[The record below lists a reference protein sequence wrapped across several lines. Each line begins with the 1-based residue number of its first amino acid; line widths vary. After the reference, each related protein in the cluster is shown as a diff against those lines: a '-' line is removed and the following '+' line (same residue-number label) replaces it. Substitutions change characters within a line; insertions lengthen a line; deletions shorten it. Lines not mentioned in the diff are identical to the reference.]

1 MDKMKSIQNR
11 RVRNLIIIFA
21 LTAVIVSV
29 STYAWFI
36 GMRTVGVSSFDVN
49 ISSTESLMLSLDG
62 VDWGYTV
69 SINEN
74 NFDLGRDSEDS
85 AYPTNTNW
93 WAGRGLIPM
102 STVGQIDP
110 ESSRLVLYEKSSF
123 TATPGG
129 YRLLAS
135 QVENQTENQDGYVA
149 FDLFIRNFTGAD
161 YIVGLNREDEEAIYL
176 TVDSEVNVLQ
186 SGGVAGTGIENSV
199 RVAFA
204 EIGRVIGTET
214 DAKIIQGITC
224 SDDENV
230 TGICSAAT
238 IWEPNDTSHVDG
250 AIGWY
255 ETSCRKRTGTPTRA
269 LESYDLTE
277 PCGKVIDGLAYPTYA
292 INKPIPSGSNVDI
305 YDGPAFN
312 GYVPDVEEGEEYF
325 LKEQDTFTDTM
336 KYFTGT
342 KRPTFITLAPN
353 SITKVRVYIFI
364 EGQDIDNYD
373 FSSIGKRIEVNFGF
387 TKERFTE
394 DDFDYPGADANQGLG
409 PDDIDLT
416 APRITL
422 VGDEVVELT
431 VGQEFTDEGA
441 EAKDN
446 VDGDITDD
454 IQAVGTVNTGV
465 AGTYRITYKV
475 RDSSGNLGIKTRTIK
490 VSE

>member
-11 RVRNLIIIFA
+11 RIRNLIIIFA

-69 SINEN
+69 SI
-74 NFDLGRDSEDS
+74 SEETVS
-85 AYPTNTNW
+85 PAKYPGNSNW
-93 WAGRGLIPM
+93 WAGEGLIPM

-110 ESSRLVLYEKSSF
+110 DSSRLVLYEKSSF

-135 QVENQTENQDGYVA
+135 QVDNKSENQNGYVA

-161 YIVGLNREDEEAIYL
+161 YIVDLHREDEEAIYL
-176 TVDSEVNVLQ
+176 TVDSEVNVHE
-186 SGGVAGTGIENSV
+186 SGGVPGTGIENSV

-204 EIGRVIGTET
+204 EICRVIGTET
-214 DAKIIQGITC
+214 RAEIIQGITC
-224 SDDENV
+224 ESDDNV

-255 ETSCRKRTGTPTRA
+255 QTSCRKRTGTPTRA
-269 LESYDLTE
+269 LDSYELE
-277 PCGKVIDGLAYPTYA
+277 EYCGTVIDGLAYPTYA
-292 INKPIPSGSNVDI
+292 INKPILSGSNVDI
-305 YDGPAFN
+305 YDGLAFN
-312 GYVPDVEEGEEYF
+312 GYVLNIEGEGEQDY

-373 FSSIGKRIEVNFGF
+373 FSSIGKQIQVNFGF

-409 PDDIDLT
+409 PEGADLT

-422 VGDEVVELT
+422 KGDEVVQLT
-431 VGQEFTDEGA
+431 VGDTFTDEGA
-441 EAKDN
+441 TANDN
-446 VDGDITDD
+446 EDGDVTEN
-454 IQAVGTVNTGV
+454 IQAIGTVNTDV
-465 AGTYRITYKV
+465 PGTYRITYKV
-475 RDSSGNLGIKTRTIK
+475 RDAANNLGIKTRTII

>member
-62 VDWGYTV
+62 VDWDYTV
-69 SINEN
+69 SINE
-74 NFDLGRDSEDS
+74 DTVSP
-85 AYPTNTNW
+85 AKYPGNTNW

-110 ESSRLVLYEKSSF
+110 ESSRLMLYEKSSF

-135 QVENQTENQDGYVA
+135 QVENQSENQDGYVA

-161 YIVGLNREDEEAIYL
+161 YIVDLNRDDEEAIYL
-176 TVDSEVNVLQ
+176 TVDSEVNVHE

-214 DAKIIQGITC
+214 DAEIIQGITC
-224 SDDENV
+224 KSDTNV

-255 ETSCRKRTGTPTRA
+255 ETSCRKRTGSPTKA
-269 LESYDLTE
+269 LTSYDLE
-277 PCGKVIDGLAYPTYA
+277 VPCGTVIDGLAYPTYA

-312 GYVPDVEEGEEYF
+312 GYVSDVEGEKDF
-325 LKEQDTFTDTM
+325 LEVQDTFTDTM

-373 FSSIGKRIEVNFGF
+373 FSSIGKQIQVNFGF

-422 VGDEVVELT
+422 VGDEVIELT
-431 VGQEFTDEGA
+431 VGSPFTDEGA
-441 EAKDN
+441 TAYDN
-446 VDGDITDD
+446 IDEDVTDN
-454 IQAVGTVNTGV
+454 IQAVGTVNTDV

-475 RDSSGNLGIKTRTIK
+475 RDTAGNLGIKTRTII

>member
-11 RVRNLIIIFA
+11 RIRNLIIIFA

-62 VDWGYTV
+62 VDWDYTV
-69 SINEN
+69 SINKETV
-74 NFDLGRDSEDS
+74 SPEKYTS
-85 AYPTNTNW
+85 NTNW
-93 WAGRGLIPM
+93 WAGKGLIPM

-110 ESSRLVLYEKSSF
+110 ESSRLMLYEKLSF

-135 QVENQTENQDGYVA
+135 QVENQSENQDGYVA

-161 YIVGLNREDEEAIYL
+161 YIVGLNRDDEEAIYL
-176 TVDSEVNVLQ
+176 TVDSEVNVHE

-214 DAKIIQGITC
+214 DPEIIQGITC
-224 SDDENV
+224 ESDDNV

-238 IWEPNDTSHVDG
+238 IWEPNDTSHVKG

-255 ETSCRKRTGTPTRA
+255 ETSCRKRIGTPTKE
-269 LESYDLTE
+269 LTSYDLDE
-277 PCGKVIDGLAYPTYA
+277 PCGTVIDGLAYPTYA

-312 GYVPDVEEGEEYF
+312 GYVSDVDGEKGF
-325 LKEQDTFTDTM
+325 LQVQDTFTDTM

-373 FSSIGKRIEVNFGF
+373 FSSIGKQIQVNFGF

-409 PDDIDLT
+409 PEGADLT

-422 VGDEVVELT
+422 VGDEVIELT
-431 VGQEFTDEGA
+431 VGSPFTDEGA
-441 EAKDN
+441 TAIDNKDGE
-446 VDGDITDD
+446 VTDN
-454 IQAVGTVNTGV
+454 IQAVGTVNTDV

-475 RDSSGNLGIKTRTIK
+475 RDAAGNLGIKTRTII